1 MRIKDGCE
9 RAAAENVAAC
19 GCAVEPRQT
28 SQDSR
33 LAHKA
38 SIPAVDVPD
47 RRERSYKRYIYTYS
61 QVKSSQVKSSQVK
74 FFFIYGGYI
83 HAEECTVQDSTVI
96 INE

>member
-1 MRIKDGCE
+1 MRNKDGCE

-47 RRERSYKRYIYTYS
+47 RRERRLQTLHLHV
-61 QVKSSQVKSSQVK
+61 QSSQVKSSQVK